1 MGYVVRYIY
10 IVYIYGNKVRVCV
23 QPVNG
28 TPRVPLTCN
37 RRGQRHPEGTVD
49 PRPDHVPPT
58 VVYRGVIG
66 TSHRTHTLNHN
77 TLSHVSNTIGAHTKL
92 T

>member
-1 MGYVVRYIY
+1 MCVGYNVS
-10 IVYIYGNKVRVCV
+10 IYGTERVCV

-28 TPRVPLTCN
+28 TPRVPLTCD

-66 TSHRTHTLNHN
+66 THIAHTHTQPLY
-77 TLSHVSNTIGAHTKL
+77 TATRE
-92 T
+92 